1 MHRIHL
7 KYCYLKKKKTLSVSI
22 SKGQFRNDMQTQV
35 WRHGKM
41 ATHDELA
48 ATMPPAVSRMLCK
61 WTTMSELLSSNS
73 GSDFSSLG
81 CMQDAEFANS
91 LKLCWL
97 VIMSIAVGLA
107 CRCWAAES
115 LNSKQN
121 ISYVLSDFGM
131 WRALIVHT
139 KEMENAPF
147 AMPQN
152 RVNTPS
158 IHFYQQK
165 NYECASRSHRNLWH
179 RGKLMK
185 QQTLRHRCH
194 LCFPFA
200 LFTHRAS
207 SCSKTDAFGIVK
219 GWFTNTGKS
228 IFLFSVPLGQ
238 QCFTRLSC
246 LQASNTYSIH
256 GLKRENLRLS
266 NVCIL

>member
-1 MHRIHL
+1 MQVNNNEWIVVQQLWQRFL
-7 KYCYLKKKKTLSVSI
+7 
-22 SKGQFRNDMQTQV
+22 QFRLY
-35 WRHGKM
+35 
-41 ATHDELA
+41 A
-48 ATMPPAVSRMLCK
+48 
-61 WTTMSELLSSNS
+61 
-73 GSDFSSLG
+73 G
-81 CMQDAEFANS
+81 CWVR
-91 LKLCWL
+91 KLIETVLTRDNVHC
-97 VIMSIAVGLA
+97 SGLA